1 MRRRICRLS
10 VCACVSALCLTP
22 PARAVIT
29 ALTPLKQVL
38 DKEQLIFVAK
48 VGQVL
53 PDKPAI
59 VLERAENLKGEAP
72 FERLPVNLTGDSEAA
87 KGKHTEALLER
98 VERDLP
104 VIVFASKRG
113 KRYVAFGYTNGTWF
127 QMEGRVEQDDGKEVV
142 RWSFLHCEPYLRRT
156 FKGATEELKQTIVEG
171 LKDKKEPPAPN
182 EKEPPGLGPPVTKKT
197 GSRQSSD
204 GSQQLALS
212 SQQSAVSSPHYL
224 LATAD
229 CQLPTADSFPLGV
242 IQLPFLG
249 AIAALAALF
258 PAVFGGMA
266 LMMRRWLVALS
277 TASLLSILFFIQ
289 TVFPKWLTGTWL
301 STQQGFW
308 LTCAAI
314 AALAGLW
321 AARRYRRS
329 VQEGKADDMQPR
341 RLDRIVLVVLSLAG
355 LVGVF
360 FALRGG
366 DSLWSSPW
374 QDMLVAWIPVVA
386 AAYFAMTTYIR
397 VRKHPFPRPAAVVSA
412 EMVMLWGLAFSCG
425 LAGALEAGRAEAWR
439 GPAVT
444 QGQGTRGSAEG
455 TAPRVESK
463 PLWVFEPKDGGAVW
477 ATPCVCPAG
486 VIVAVGHKEGL
497 SEFGRVYA
505 LDAQTGQEHWRF
517 DNDEEMKW
525 VFSSPVYADGR
536 IYVGEGQ
543 HKDNQCRLYCL
554 DAATGK
560 KLWDFLTNSH
570 TESTPC
576 VGEGKVV
583 FGAGNDGI
591 YCLDVKT
598 GSKVWHFA
606 GERGLHVDANPII
619 KSGRVYAGS
628 GLSRTHQVNRMFCL
642 DLQTGNEV
650 WGERVEYS
658 AYGAPAVHDG
668 VVYFGI
674 GNGNFSE
681 DKEPKVGM
689 VLARKADTGE
699 VVWNRSLPN
708 SVVCKPAVD
717 AQHVYVGTRD
727 HHYYA
732 LDHNTGEVV
741 WKSDAGG
748 PVLASPV
755 VDACSLCRRSDA
767 LYAAG
772 STGRLAALSPATGEA
787 FWTLDLRLLAQKGSV
802 TITATPVVLREEVGA
817 LVRRKVLLGAGVAA
831 NDRGAMTARLYC
843 FQDET
848 RHAP

>member
-1 MRRRICRLS
+1 MPRRMCRLF
-10 VCACVSALCLTP
+10 VCSCVSVLCLVP
-22 PARAVIT
+22 PAQAVIT

-72 FERLPVNLTGDSEAA
+72 FERLPVNLTGDSEAT
-87 KGKHTEALLER
+87 KGKHTEALLDR

-113 KRYVAFGYTNGTWF
+113 KRYVAFGYINGTWF
-127 QMEGRVEQDDGKEVV
+127 QMEGRIEQDDGKEVV

-156 FKGATEELKQTIVEG
+156 FKGPTDELKQTIADG
-171 LKDKKEPPAPN
+171 LNGKKEPPAPD
-182 EKEPPGLGPPVTKKT
+182 EKEPPGLGPPIKKKSSSRQSPV
-197 GSRQSSD
+197 GSRQSAEANCD
-204 GSQQLALS
+204 RA
-212 SQQSAVSSPHYL
+212 
-224 LATAD
+224 
-229 CQLPTADSFPLGV
+229 LPTAYCLLPTAYCLPLGV

-289 TVFPKWLTGTWL
+289 TVFPKWLAGTWL
-301 STQQGFW
+301 GTPQGFW

-321 AARRYRRS
+321 AARRYRRAL
-329 VQEGKADDMQPR
+329 QEGKADDMQPR
-341 RLDRIVLVVLSLAG
+341 RLDRIVLVLLSLAG
-355 LVGVF
+355 LIGVF

-366 DSLWSSPW
+366 DSIWSSPW

-386 AAYFAMTTYIR
+386 AAYFAMTTFVR

-412 EMVMLWGLAFSCG
+412 EMVMLWALVFSCG
-425 LAGALEAGRAEAWR
+425 LAGALEAGRAESLR

-444 QGQGTRGSAEG
+444 QGQGTGGITEG
-455 TAPRVESK
+455 VVPRVESK
-463 PLWVFEPKDGGAVW
+463 PLWTFEPKEDGAVW
-477 ATPCVCPAG
+477 ATPCACPTG
-486 VIVAVGHKEGL
+486 IIVAVGHKEGL
-497 SEFGRVYA
+497 SVFGRVYA
-505 LDAQTGQEHWRF
+505 LDPQTGQERWHF

-536 IYVGEGQ
+536 IYIGEGE
-543 HKDNQCRLYCL
+543 HKDSQCRLYCL

-570 TESTPC
+570 TESTPA
-576 VGEGKVV
+576 VAEGKVV

-591 YCLDVKT
+591 YCLDAKS
-598 GSKVWHFA
+598 GGKLWHFN
-606 GERGLHVDANPII
+606 GERGLHVDANPVIHN
-619 KSGRVYAGS
+619 GRVYAGS
-628 GLSRTHQVNRMFCL
+628 GLSRMHEVNRIFCL
-642 DLQTGNEV
+642 DLQKGQEL
-650 WGERVEYS
+650 WGERVESS
-658 AYGAPAVHDG
+658 AYGAPTVHEG

-674 GNGNFSE
+674 GNGNFST
-681 DKEPKVGM
+681 DKEPLVGM

-699 VVWNRSLPN
+699 LIWNRSLPN
-708 SVVCKPAVD
+708 SIVCKPAVD
-717 AQHVYVGTRD
+717 AEHVYVGTRD
-727 HHYYA
+727 HHCYA
-732 LDHNTGEVV
+732 LDRKTGEVV

-755 VDACSLCRRSDA
+755 IDACSLCRRSEA
-767 LYAAG
+767 VYAAG
-772 STGRLAALSPATGEA
+772 SSGRLAAMSPATGEA
-787 FWTLDLRLLAQKGSV
+787 FWALDVRPLAQQGSV
-802 TITATPVVLREEVGA
+802 TITATPVVLREEQGTA
-817 LVRRKVLLGAGVAA
+817 VRRKVLLGTGVAA
-831 NDRGAMTARLYC
+831 NAKAAMTARLYC

-848 RHAP
+848 LHAP